1 MDVNARPPYV
11 EFELRTV
18 PGAEDTNQ
26 EVIFAIITPHGS
38 KDRIEA
44 DAHEWLERKRLESR
58 GESARFPAAWVDHF
72 KARLK
77 AYQEGL
83 QLPELGQAIAS
94 CQLFSSSER
103 KAILHAGIRS
113 VEDLAQANEESLRMI
128 GQGARRLKEIAVRA
142 VSDAGAA
149 EAARAAAESVAGELR
164 EKLEAALQ
172 ELAALKAAKAPAAA
186 PTQAPAART

>member
-1 MDVNARPPYV
+1 MSVDARPPYV
-11 EFELRTV
+11 EFELRTI
-18 PGAEDTNQ
+18 PGAEGANQ
-26 EVIFAIITPHGS
+26 EIIFAIITPHGS

-44 DAHEWLERKRLESR
+44 HADEWLERKRHESR
-58 GESARFPAAWVDHF
+58 GESPRFPAAWVDHF

-94 CQLFSSSER
+94 CQLFSASER

-113 VEDLAQANEESLRMI
+113 VEDLAQANEDSLRHI
-128 GQGARRLKEIAVRA
+128 GPGGRRLKDIAVRA

-149 EAARAAAESVAGELR
+149 EAGRVAAEAVAADMK
-164 EKLEAALQ
+164 EKLEAALAEIA
-172 ELAALKAAKAPAAA
+172 ELKKAKA
-186 PTQAPAART
+186 